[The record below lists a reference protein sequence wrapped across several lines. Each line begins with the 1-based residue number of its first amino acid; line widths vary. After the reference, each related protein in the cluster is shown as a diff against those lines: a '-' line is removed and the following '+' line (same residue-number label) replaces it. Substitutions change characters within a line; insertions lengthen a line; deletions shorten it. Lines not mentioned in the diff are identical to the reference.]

1 MTGAGDVA
9 LSAVGEEFYR
19 SLLDNLSD
27 GVYLVDRQRRIVY
40 WNRGAERLT
49 GYSAA
54 EVVGREC
61 AAGVLCHV
69 DEGGHLLCPAET
81 CPAEEVMRAGRTMER
96 RVFLH
101 HRDGHRVPV
110 YTRIAPLRD
119 GAGQVTGALEVF
131 SDDSATL
138 AAAEQIRRLEEA
150 SLLDPLTGVGNRR
163 FAGLELANQLA
174 KLQRYGW
181 SFGVIFLDVDGF
193 KAIND
198 THGHE
203 TGDAVLSMVARTIAG
218 AVRAFDV
225 VCRWGGEEFVVV
237 LSNLSARDL
246 LTRAEQI
253 RRLVEQSALV
263 RPSVVG
269 VTVSAGATMAR
280 EDDTPES
287 LVARADAL
295 MYVAKRAGRNRVAGD
310 AVAERA
316 S

>member
-1 MTGAGDVA
+1 MADASNVA
-9 LSAVGEEFYR
+9 FSAAGEEFYR

-61 AAGVLCHV
+61 SAGVLCHV
-69 DEGGHLLCPAET
+69 DEQGHLLCPAAT
-81 CPAEEVMRAGRTMER
+81 CPAEEVMRQGKMLER

-101 HRDGHRVPV
+101 HRNGHRVPV
-110 YTRIAPLRD
+110 FTRIAPLRN
-119 GAGQVTGALEVF
+119 GAGEVSGALEIF
-131 SDDSATL
+131 SDDSAAL
-138 AAAEQIRRLEEA
+138 AAAERIKRLEEA

-163 FAGLELANQLA
+163 FAGLELANQLGR
-174 KLQRYGW
+174 LQRYGW
-181 SFGVIFLDVDGF
+181 SFGVIFLDVDDF

-198 THGHE
+198 THGHA

-218 AVRAFDV
+218 AVRSFDA
-225 VCRWGGEEFVVV
+225 VCRWGGEEFLAV
-237 LSNLSARDL
+237 LSNLTARDL
-246 LTRAEQI
+246 VARAEQI

-263 RPSVVG
+263 RPAVVG
-269 VTVSAGATMAR
+269 VTVSVGATMAR

-287 LVARADAL
+287 LVERADGL
-295 MYVAKRAGRNRVAGD
+295 MYAAKRGGRNRVGSD
-310 AVAERA
+310 AANL
-316 S
+316 

>member
-1 MTGAGDVA
+1 MARAADVTF
-9 LSAVGEEFYR
+9 SAVGEEFYR

-27 GVYLVDRQRRIVY
+27 GVYMVDRQRRIVY
-40 WNRGAERLT
+40 WNRGAERLS
-49 GYSAA
+49 GYSGA

-69 DEGGHLLCPAET
+69 DEDGRLLCPAET
-81 CPAEEVMRAGRTMER
+81 CPAEQAMREGRTLER
-96 RVFLH
+96 RLFLH

-110 YTRIAPLRD
+110 RTRIAPLHD
-119 GAGQVTGALEVF
+119 GAGQVSGALEVF
-131 SDDSATL
+131 SDDSAAL

-174 KLQRYGW
+174 RLQRYGW
-181 SFGVIFLDVDGF
+181 PFGVILLDVDGF

-198 THGHE
+198 IHGHQ
-203 TGDAVLSMVARTIAG
+203 TGDAVLSMVARTVAR
-218 AVRAFDV
+218 AVRSFDV
-225 VCRWGGEEFVVV
+225 VCRWGGEEF
-237 LSNLSARDL
+237 LISLANLSARDL
-246 LTRAEQI
+246 VSRAEQI

-269 VTVSAGATMAR
+269 VTASLGATMAR

-287 LVARADAL
+287 LVARADTL
-295 MYVAKRAGRNRVAGD
+295 MYAAKRAGRNRVASD
-310 AVAERA
+310 AVAGQ
-316 S
+316 SL